1 MAKTIGLITELEVI
15 NSVLSIAGDNPIQSL
30 DEDYQPVFIIR
41 QMINNISRDMQ
52 SDNYWFNTEY
62 DVTLEPNTITNKI
75 ILPFNLISFE
85 PCDARY
91 IQRGVNVYDRVARTT
106 TITDSIVA
114 DISTQLEF
122 TELPQ
127 VARKYIQSMCR
138 NQYNNEYFGDAN
150 MKQDLVREV
159 SEAKA
164 NLEKK
169 NIENENVN
177 MLENARVYNIA
188 FKNRRRN

>member
-85 PCDARY
+85 PCDTRY